1 MNRDHSPPEHLT
13 AVQQLFIEHQPGIRA
28 YILSIVRD
36 FSLAQDVLQETF
48 LKITRKAANFQL
60 GTNFMAWACTIA
72 RFESLTSL
80 RKANKPGLESA
91 TLELLAA
98 TEETEPPE
106 IRTDWLAA
114 CLKKLTPTVQR
125 LLHLRYQDALKPAE
139 IARLVNWT
147 PNSVCVATSRAR
159 TELRKCI
166 ERLQTATQEP

>member
-1 MNRDHSPPEHLT
+1 
-13 AVQQLFIEHQPGIRA
+13 
-28 YILSIVRD
+28 
-36 FSLAQDVLQETF
+36 
-48 LKITRKAANFQL
+48 
-60 GTNFMAWACTIA
+60 MAWACTIA
-72 RFESLTSL
+72 RFESLTCL
-80 RKANKPGLESA
+80 RKTSKLGLESA
-91 TLELLAA
+91 TLELIAA
-98 TEETEPPE
+98 TEEPETPE

-166 ERLQTATQEP
+166 ERFQASNQES

>member
-1 MNRDHSPPEHLT
+1 MDRKLSPQDHLT
-13 AVQQLFIEHQPGIRA
+13 AVQQLFVEHQPGIRA

-36 FSLAQDVLQETF
+36 FTLAQDVLQETF
-48 LKITRKAANFQL
+48 LKVTRKAAHFQL

-72 RFESLTSL
+72 RFESLSGL
-80 RKANKPGLESA
+80 RRANKPSLELD
-91 TLELLAA
+91 TLETLAA
-98 TEETEPPE
+98 TEEPAQPE
-106 IRTDWLAA
+106 IRTDWLAT
-114 CLKKLTPTVQR
+114 CLKKLTPTVQK

-166 ERLQTATQEP
+166 ERLQAAHQEP

>member
-1 MNRDHSPPEHLT
+1 MEKDRSPQEHLT

-36 FSLAQDVLQETF
+36 FTLAQDVLQETF
-48 LKITRKAANFQL
+48 LKITRKAAHFQL

-80 RKANKPGLESA
+80 RRASKLGLEST
-91 TLELLAA
+91 TLDMLAA
-98 TEETEPPE
+98 SQESETLE

-139 IARLVNWT
+139 IARLVKWT

-166 ERLQTATQEP
+166 ERLQASTQES

>member
-1 MNRDHSPPEHLT
+1 MEKDRSPQEHLT

-36 FSLAQDVLQETF
+36 FTLAQDVLQETF
-48 LKITRKAANFQL
+48 LKITRKAAHFQL
-60 GTNFMAWACTIA
+60 GTNFMGWACTIA

-80 RKANKPGLESA
+80 RRASKLGLEST
-91 TLELLAA
+91 TLDMLAA
-98 TEETEPPE
+98 SQESETLE

-139 IARLVNWT
+139 IARLVKWT

-166 ERLQTATQEP
+166 ERLQASTQES